1 MTLHQLAK
9 LRGLDALIQH
19 EKERLEAMQD
29 SAYSAR
35 SQRLDGM
42 PRPGV
47 GWHSDRTGDSA
58 AGIVDE
64 SAKLR
69 QQIAEL
75 ERLRAELTDW
85 IDRIKIPRIRLAILL
100 KFCDGCTWQEVA
112 DKIGGTETE
121 YAIAHAVRRYI
132 EMR

>member
-1 MTLHQLAK
+1 MHQLQK

-19 EKERLEAMQD
+19 EKERLESMQD

-47 GWHSDRTGDSA
+47 GWHSDRTGDDASSL
-58 AGIVDE
+58 VDE
-64 SAKLR
+64 KAKL
-69 QQIAEL
+69 QKQIKEL
-75 ERLRAELTDW
+75 EQLRTEITDW
-85 IDRIKIPRIRLAILL
+85 IDRIRNPRIKLALL
-100 KFCDGCTWQEVA
+100 LRFVDGCTWQEVA

-121 YAIAHAVRRYI
+121 YAIAHAVRRFV
-132 EMR
+132 EGR